1 MELFSTQGK
10 FIPNYKCDT
19 ENNPVAV
26 IGGPNSEIFIH
37 MSATLS
43 IYKVPQFTYGSSADL
58 SRKTQIALYHQM
70 FPNVNRQCRGILQLL
85 LHFQWRWIGVL
96 YDNDDDGERFIQKV
110 IPMFSQK
117 GICFDFI
124 ERFPIITFVDNF
136 DKMVTEGFQTYH
148 VVTESTANV
157 SIIYGDIKT
166 MVFIRMFP
174 TILKYE
180 NITEIAV
187 CKVWVMSAQME
198 FTSLPFQKHENID
211 FLHGAL
217 RFAIHSKEILG
228 FQEFLHM
235 RKLILV
241 KEDRNDF
248 IQPFWEEAFEC
259 LFPGS
264 TLDSQATVTCT
275 GIEKLETLP
284 SSVFE
289 TSMTAHS
296 YSIYNSVYVVAHAL
310 YAMLSLE
317 VKKTSRVHKG
327 RQILNQLAWK
337 LNYFVRH
344 VFFNNSVGET
354 LYFTP
359 NGELETG
366 FDIINWVIF
375 PNQSFFRV
383 KVGQL
388 QPLSSK
394 EEMFTISEK
403 TITWTHRFNQ
413 TQPTSLC
420 NPSYHSGYSKVKQE
434 GKPFCCYHCIPC
446 PKGKISNHKDMDN
459 CLQCP
464 QDHYPNEDQDFCIP
478 KYVTFLSYEEP
489 LGITF
494 TSFIISFSVITILL
508 LWLFIKHNDTPI
520 VKANNETLTYI
531 LLISLLLSFLCT
543 LLFIGQPHQWT
554 CLLRQVTFGII
565 FSMTISSILAKTIIV
580 ILAFMTTKP
589 GSRIRKW
596 MGKRLGLSI
605 VLSCSFIQTII
616 CIVWLSISPPF
627 LDVDMYSMPKE
638 IVLMCN
644 EGSTIMFYC
653 VLGFMGFLATISFIV
668 AYLVR
673 KLPDT
678 FNEAKFITFSML
690 LFSSVWLTFVPTY
703 LSTKGKYMVAMQIF
717 SILCS
722 SGGLLACI
730 FFSKCYIMIR
740 KSELNSKVQLRRI
753 TMYQQK
759 IF

>member
-1 MELFSTQGK
+1 MSSCNTRSISQDKEMSTM
-10 FIPNYKCDT
+10 PW
-19 ENNPVAV
+19 
-26 IGGPNSEIFIH
+26 IGH
-37 MSATLS
+37 DR
-43 IYKVPQFTYGSSADL
+43 FTYGSSAEL
-58 SRKTQIALYHQM
+58 TRKTQIALYHQM

-96 YDNDDDGERFIQKV
+96 YDNDDNGERFVQKV
-110 IPMFSQK
+110 VPMFSQK

-124 ERFPIITFVDNF
+124 ERFPVITFVDNI
-136 DKMVTEGFQTYH
+136 DKMVTEGFQTYYA
-148 VVTESTANV
+148 VTESIANV
-157 SIIYGDIKT
+157 SVIYGDIKT

-180 NITEIAV
+180 NIAAIAV
-187 CKVWVMSAQME
+187 CKVWIMSAQME

-217 RFAIHSKEILG
+217 SFAIHSKEILG

-235 RKLILV
+235 RKPILE
-241 KEDRNDF
+241 KEDRNGF
-248 IQPFWEEAFEC
+248 IRPFWEEAFEC

-275 GIEKLETLP
+275 GLEKLEALL

-310 YAMLSLE
+310 YTMLSME
-317 VKKTSRVHKG
+317 VKRTGRVHKG
-327 RQILNQLAWK
+327 KQILLNQLVWK
-337 LNYFVRH
+337 MNHFVRH

-383 KVGQL
+383 KVGEL
-388 QPLSSK
+388 QPLSSE

-403 TITWTHRFNQ
+403 TIMWAHRFNQ
-413 TQPTSLC
+413 TQPSSLC
-420 NPSYHSGYSKVKQE
+420 NPSCNSGYSKVKQE

-446 PKGKISNHKDMDN
+446 PEGKISNHKDMDN
-459 CLQCP
+459 CFQCP
-464 QDHYPNEDQDFCIP
+464 QNHYPNEEQNLCIL
-478 KYVTFLSYEEP
+478 KYVTFLSYEET

-494 TSFIISFSVITILL
+494 TSLIIIFSIITILL

-531 LLISLLLSFLCT
+531 LLISLLLSFLCA

-565 FSMTISSILAKTIIV
+565 FSVAISSILAKTIIV
-580 ILAFMTTKP
+580 ILAFTATKP
-589 GSRIRKW
+589 GSRIKKW

-616 CIVWLSISPPF
+616 CTVWLSTSPPF
-627 LDVDMYSMPKE
+627 VDVDMYSMPKE

-644 EGSTIMFYC
+644 EGSTVMFYC
-653 VLGFMGFLATISFIV
+653 VLGFMGFLATISFVV
-668 AYLVR
+668 AFLVR

-690 LFSSVWLTFVPTY
+690 VFSSVWFTFVSTY
-703 LSTKGKYMVAMQIF
+703 LSTKGKYMVAMEIF
-717 SILCS
+717 SILS
-722 SGGLLACI
+722 SSSGLLACI
-730 FFSKCYIMIR
+730 FFPKCYIMIR
-740 KSELNSKVQLRRI
+740 KPELNSKVQLRRI
-753 TMYQQK
+753 TMEQLK